1 MTGTGT
7 QQKPPAQ
14 DKHVAQHYWK
24 LFNNEWGIFDKGRR
38 LWMGKCVDV
47 CVAAAC
53 DYVM

>member
-24 LFNNEWGIFDKGRR
+24 LFNNEWGGFDKGRR
-38 LWMGKCVDV
+38 LWMGTCVDV